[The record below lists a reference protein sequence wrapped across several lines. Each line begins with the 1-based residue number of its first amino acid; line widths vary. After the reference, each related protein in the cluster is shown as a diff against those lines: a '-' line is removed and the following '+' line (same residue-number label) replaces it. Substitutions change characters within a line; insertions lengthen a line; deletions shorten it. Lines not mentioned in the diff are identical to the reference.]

1 MPIKSVKMKISKK
14 TRFFLMCQGSLN
26 QKNQVPRSKD
36 VLCSPPTDRHT
47 DRQTHT
53 KVTTVGTLSG
63 FQEFFLQPI
72 IKDRPNPFQTLG
84 GKIWPLVLNQPVTFV
99 PRSVRCSSALCWFH
113 FSLFFFGHHKI
124 IKELQCLQRYRR
136 HMM

>member
-1 MPIKSVKMKISKK
+1 MYIKSVKMKILKNKK
-14 TRFFLMCQGSLN
+14 KCVFFSCPKDHST
-26 QKNQVPRSKD
+26 QKSDSQVKRCALQPGY
-36 VLCSPPTDRHT
+36 
-47 DRQTHT
+47 RQTDT

-72 IKDRPNPFQTLG
+72 IKDRPNSFQTLG

-99 PRSVRCSSALCWFH
+99 PGSVRCSSALCWFH